1 VQLRRNGRT
10 GISKVGGLGCLFAQV
25 TVLGAGGLDGS
36 GSDDQSRSSSIVPHR
51 ITGRHS

>member
-25 TVLGAGGLDGS
+25 TVPGAGGLDVS